1 MCLLGVV
8 DVFTSL
14 TQSIARTDFEKPK
27 YNMRF
32 VGSSSS
38 NVNGTKGMVYGNG
51 KEVKMRLEQQR
62 QKAPQ
67 HPNDSVLPIITS
79 GGCNDDQPGMLHK
92 DFQSREMVPGHHTNF
107 PVPGEQGLT
116 GSFPAFPTPDDC
128 KCEQE
133 SSSSTAA
140 ENCVAQESD
149 NGSRISSTAL
159 KIDYGL
165 IATEKSTASTDELSA
180 THPDV
185 LNTKLYDSSDDD
197 QSYPMEYSKMEF
209 SPVPQDLSI
218 YTDGQ
223 GVSTSQYNRVQD
235 NTDKT
240 VRSSACLQAIKA
252 AQKQK
257 TARRMSHEKVHRNRF
272 RRAMEAALE
281 VRRTRRQ
288 KRGNKRQGSM
298 KMNNKDVELTAEEQ
312 AMGEFPG
319 IPVQKAM
326 EAFAR
331 KEEARAARALE
342 PDFIYDEQ
350 RVVME
355 DFEAEHRQQLEL
367 VDQLEHE
374 EEVVG
379 WMIGDNVEDGFG
391 VGIDDGM
398 DVGVFDRDFWMVN
411 GLEDQDDLAW
421 MEGDDAFAQ
430 SSLALT
436 PPHH

>member
-1 MCLLGVV
+1 
-8 DVFTSL
+8 
-14 TQSIARTDFEKPK
+14 
-27 YNMRF
+27 MRF
-32 VGSSSS
+32 IGSSSS
-38 NVNGTKGMVYGNG
+38 NINGTDGMVFGNG
-51 KEVKMRLEQQR
+51 KEVKIRLEQQR

-67 HPNDSVLPIITS
+67 HPNNSVTPIITS
-79 GGCNDDQPGMLHK
+79 GGCNDDQPGMLDK
-92 DFQSREMVPGHHTNF
+92 GFQSQEMVPGHHTNF
-107 PVPGEQGLT
+107 PVPGEQDFRASEVKENILAPYDF
-116 GSFPAFPTPDDC
+116 STPDDY
-128 KCEQE
+128 KSKQE

-149 NGSRISSTAL
+149 YGSRISSTAL
-159 KIDYGL
+159 MIDYRL
-165 IATEKSTASTDELSA
+165 IATEKSTASTDELSE
-180 THPDV
+180 TDPHV
-185 LNTKLYDSSDDD
+185 LDTKIYDSSNKG
-197 QSYPMEYSKMEF
+197 QSFSMEYSKMEGTL
-209 SPVPQDLSI
+209 VPAQQDLWI
-218 YTDGQ
+218 QIDGQ

-240 VRSSACLQAIKA
+240 ARSSACFQAIKA
-252 AQKQK
+252 APKQK
-257 TARRMSHEKVHRNRF
+257 PTRRMSHEKVHKKNF
-272 RRAMEAALE
+272 RRAMEAAVE
-281 VRRTRRQ
+281 FRKTRRQ
-288 KRGNKRQGSM
+288 KRGNKRRGPM
-298 KMNNKDVELTAEEQ
+298 KMNNKVAELTAEEQ

-342 PDFIYDEQ
+342 PNFIYDEQ
-350 RVVME
+350 RLVME

-374 EEVVG
+374 EEVAG
-379 WMIGDNVEDGFG
+379 WIIGDNVEDGFG